1 MEKKNFILIVGPPA
15 VGKMTIGKAL
25 ADQLDYVLF
34 HNHHS
39 IELSLQLFAWGE
51 PEFKKINEGIRD
63 LVFNTCAESENI
75 KGIIFTLVMAFELKD
90 DWDYIQNINTVFKPE
105 KWNFKVIELESHLE
119 VRLKRNKTPFRL
131 AQKASKRN
139 LEKSEENLKSMGG
152 KYRLNSEKGDPTNQ
166 YHWFKIN
173 NSELSAEEVAQKAI
187 SHFSLK
193 K

>member
-1 MEKKNFILIVGPPA
+1 MEKKDFILIVGPPA
-15 VGKMTIGKAL
+15 VGKMTIGKAI
-25 ADQLDYVLF
+25 ADQLDFVLF
-34 HNHHS
+34 HNHLS

-51 PEFKKINEGIRD
+51 PEFKKINEGIRE

-75 KGIIFTLVMAFELKD
+75 KGIIFTLVMAFELED
-90 DWDYIQNINTVFKPE
+90 DWNYIQKINTIFKPE
-105 KWNFKVIELESHLE
+105 KWNFKVIELESNLE
-119 VRLKRNKTPFRL
+119 VRLERNKTAFRL

-139 LEKSEENLKSMGG
+139 LEKSEENLKSMGN
-152 KYRLNSEKGDPTNQ
+152 KYRLNSEVGDPTNL

-173 NSELSAEEVAQKAI
+173 NAKLSAEEVAQKAI